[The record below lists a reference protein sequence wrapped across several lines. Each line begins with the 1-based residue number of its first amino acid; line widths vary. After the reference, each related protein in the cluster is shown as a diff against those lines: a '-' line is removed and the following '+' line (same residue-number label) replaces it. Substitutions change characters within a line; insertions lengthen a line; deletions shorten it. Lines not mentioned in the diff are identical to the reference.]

1 MTNWINVQREGE
13 RERVIEREKER
24 DRVHAT
30 QLKREAAS
38 LSSRFNALLLFCTE
52 FRLTY

>member
-1 MTNWINVQREGE
+1 MCRGREGD
-13 RERVIEREKER
+13 RESDRER